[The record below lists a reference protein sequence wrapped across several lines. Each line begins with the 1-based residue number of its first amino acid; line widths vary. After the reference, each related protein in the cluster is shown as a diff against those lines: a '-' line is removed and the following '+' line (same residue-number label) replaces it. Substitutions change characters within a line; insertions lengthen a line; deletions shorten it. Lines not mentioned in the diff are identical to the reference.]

1 MIKLTLDCHDL
12 LFAIEGFAHGSHL
25 RQHVWETIVYRSIP
39 QMSADD
45 MDYLWFFL
53 RRDVFPS
60 YFYELNSE
68 RRTHVGCEDFLHA
81 LAALHRGNRYI
92 VTFKKN
98 GGRHKALC
106 YRSDGVY
113 RPLYLLVQKSK
124 IQQSFNAFLPDDW
137 IVEVE
142 RQPMPNN
149 EFVEYGKEEWW
160 HDLSIYDNIKKLLP

>member
-1 MIKLTLDCHDL
+1 MINLSLDRHDL
-12 LFAIEGFAHGSHL
+12 LSAIEGFAYGSHL
-25 RQHVWETIVYRSIP
+25 RQHVWENIVYRSIP

-45 MDYLWFFL
+45 MDYLWFYL
-53 RRDVFPS
+53 RRDVFPA
-60 YFYELNSE
+60 YFYELNGE

-92 VTFKKN
+92 VTFKK
-98 GGRHKALC
+98 GGRRHKALC
-106 YRSDGVY
+106 YRSDGLF
-113 RPLYLLVQKSK
+113 RPLYLLVRKSK

-160 HDLSIYDNIKKLLP
+160 HDLNIYDNIEKQL

>member
-53 RRDVFPS
+53 RRDVFPA

-92 VTFKKN
+92 VTFKK
-98 GGRHKALC
+98 GGRCHKALC

-113 RPLYLLVQKSK
+113 RPLYLLVQGSK
-124 IQQSFNAFLPDDW
+124 IQQSFNAFLPDNL